1 MKLVGAY
8 SITAFSVHLNRG
20 IIASKL
26 GGHTAV
32 ASWVRRAPPRTS
44 NCPLPGMRLSS
55 VDLYG
60 QQPVILKVTS
70 AQRPIPIATRS
81 FTYQPALL
89 AVDFGSC
96 TAQSA
101 APQPLYIYQR
111 YSSPRVLIMSHNTF
125 SLFYIVIQTVIL
137 PQRSG
142 Y

>member
-1 MKLVGAY
+1 VKLVGAY

-20 IIASKL
+20 TIASKS

-70 AQRPIPIATRS
+70 AQRPIPYSYSLLHLPAGSVGCRLRFLYSSISRASTPVHLS
-81 FTYQPALL
+81 ALL
-89 AVDFGSC
+89 I
-96 TAQSA
+96 
-101 APQPLYIYQR
+101 P
-111 YSSPRVLIMSHNTF
+111 
-125 SLFYIVIQTVIL
+125 
-137 PQRSG
+137 
-142 Y
+142 